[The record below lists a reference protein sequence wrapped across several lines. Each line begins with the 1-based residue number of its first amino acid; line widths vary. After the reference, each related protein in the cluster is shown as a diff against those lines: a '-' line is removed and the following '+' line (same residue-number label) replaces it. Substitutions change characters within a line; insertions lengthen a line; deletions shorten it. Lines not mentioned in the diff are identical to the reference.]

1 MKRTMMKAV
10 PLKEENIEKCPKCG
24 AVLSKKASIRDYSY
38 MFKYVCEKCGYSS
51 TEKPVSI

>member
-1 MKRTMMKAV
+1 MRAMQV
-10 PLKEENIEKCPKCG
+10 EEENIAKCPKCG